1 MSRPFFGQATIHTI
15 QKPDTAEK
23 RLVMRSPDIL
33 FKDYHPN
40 FPTPTRSAARRL
52 FRRAVREY
60 YVMRRRY
67 VIDPDSGDRVQSV
80 LIGEVIKKQKTQRRK
95 IKRSFTG
102 KNSAGRPQRPEVKLL
117 VARLF
122 ILWGRYASS
131 PATLSRKSGFANP
144 TPFEDFISGLLP
156 QLGAPDIRRYVEA
169 HWRERK

>member
-15 QKPDTAEK
+15 QKHDSVEK
-23 RLVMRSPDIL
+23 GLVMLSPDKV
-33 FKDYHPN
+33 FKDYHPD
-40 FPTPTRSAARRL
+40 FPTPTRSIARRL

-67 VIDPDSGDRVQSV
+67 VIEPDSGNRVPSV

-95 IKRSFTG
+95 IKRVFTG
-102 KNSAGRPQRPEVKLL
+102 KKSAGRPQRPEVKLL

-131 PATLSRKSGFANP
+131 PATLSRKSKLAVP
-144 TPFEDFISGLLP
+144 TPFEDFISALLP
-156 QLGAPDIRRYVEA
+156 QLGAPDVRRYVEA